1 MIYYGHMRP
10 ATIFANTIRI
20 ASLTVGCFM
29 IAASIPVALLAG
41 AAPGDTVPT
50 LSPLLIVPSVAFL
63 MASGFLYVALS
74 GPRLA
79 ESLFHRTIAAFLLAA
94 PLAAG
99 VWLLLT
105 PEAQRLHVLGLLLFA
120 PACVLFLCAVWPL
133 RLTSVAGTPV
143 DFS

>member
-1 MIYYGHMRP
+1 MRP

-29 IAASIPVALLAG
+29 MVASIPIALLAG
-41 AAPGDTVPT
+41 AAPGDTVPP
-50 LSPLLIVPSVAFL
+50 LSPLLVVPSVALL
-63 MASGFLYVALS
+63 MASGFLYVAIS

-79 ESLFHRTIAAFLLAA
+79 GSWFHRAIAALLLAA

-99 VWLLLT
+99 VWFLLT
-105 PEAQRLHVLGLLLFA
+105 PEAQRLHFLGFLLFA